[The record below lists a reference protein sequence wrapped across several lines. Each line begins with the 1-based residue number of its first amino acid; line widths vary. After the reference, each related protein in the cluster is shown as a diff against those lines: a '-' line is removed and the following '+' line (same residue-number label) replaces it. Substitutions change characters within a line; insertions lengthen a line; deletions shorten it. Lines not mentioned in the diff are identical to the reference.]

1 MIKDRGE
8 VDIRRIVIEYKIE
21 HEFQT
26 IDGVGS
32 SIFFDKKYDIIIKNR
47 SREMKE
53 EKRERESKVKKKL
66 TKIIGIVIVGALL
79 MMIATGCG
87 IMGKGSRSWIEN
99 EVSDIEKVYPTENP
113 EDLFE
118 KFPIGFRIEQRKI
131 FEKDGKNY
139 SVEIEMRGNPKTKK
153 IEGIARESFTE
164 YKPFKETV
172 VKESKVEYVKGEG
185 LVLEKPELEDS
196 LLFKK
201 YFLFQK
207 LKLNKDILKKLEVK
221 EKSFSFET
229 GKYNIKYLFINKEI
243 DNYLGLNKQKVSLD
257 INGQYSE
264 IDKTYFHTIIIGKN
278 TEIDFAEKVVEEE
291 IDKENEE

>member
-1 MIKDRGE
+1 
-8 VDIRRIVIEYKIE
+8 
-21 HEFQT
+21 
-26 IDGVGS
+26 
-32 SIFFDKKYDIIIKNR
+32 
-47 SREMKE
+47 MKE
-53 EKRERESKVKKKL
+53 EKREKESKVKKKISR
-66 TKIIGIVIVGALL
+66 IIGTITVACVL
-79 MMIATGCG
+79 MTTAGCG
-87 IMGKGSRSWIEN
+87 IIGMGSKSWIEKQ
-99 EVSDIEKVYPTENP
+99 VSDIEKVYPTENP

-118 KFPIGFRIEQRKI
+118 KFPIGFRIEQLKA

-139 SVEIEMRGNPKTKK
+139 SVEIVMRGNPKTKK
-153 IEGIARESFTE
+153 IEGIAKEIYRE
-164 YKPFKETV
+164 YDPFKETI

-207 LKLNKDILKKLEVK
+207 LKLNKDILKKLEV
-221 EKSFSFET
+221 EDKSFSFET
-229 GKYNIKYLFINKEI
+229 DRYNIKYLFTNEEI

-278 TEIDFAEKVVEEE
+278 TEIDFSEKVVEEE

>member
-1 MIKDRGE
+1 
-8 VDIRRIVIEYKIE
+8 
-21 HEFQT
+21 
-26 IDGVGS
+26 
-32 SIFFDKKYDIIIKNR
+32 
-47 SREMKE
+47 MKE
-53 EKRERESKVKKKL
+53 EKRERKSKVKKKL
-66 TKIIGIVIVGALL
+66 TKIIRTVIVGALL
-79 MMIATGCG
+79 MMTAGCG
-87 IMGKGSRSWIEN
+87 IIGSKSWIEKQ
-99 EVSDIEKVYPTENP
+99 VSDIEKVYPTENP

-131 FEKDGKNY
+131 FKKDGKNY
-139 SVEIEMRGNPKTKK
+139 SVEIEMKGNPKTKK

-164 YKPFKETV
+164 YKPFKETI

-201 YFLFQK
+201 YFLFPK

-221 EKSFSFET
+221 DKSFSFET

-278 TEIDFAEKVVEEE
+278 TEIDFAEKVVEERPDME
-291 IDKENEE
+291 

>member
-1 MIKDRGE
+1 
-8 VDIRRIVIEYKIE
+8 
-21 HEFQT
+21 
-26 IDGVGS
+26 
-32 SIFFDKKYDIIIKNR
+32 
-47 SREMKE
+47 MKE
-53 EKRERESKVKKKL
+53 EKHEKEIKAKKKL
-66 TKIIGIVIVGALL
+66 TRIIGTIIVGGVL
-79 MMIATGCG
+79 MMTAGCG
-87 IMGKGSRSWIEN
+87 IMGMGSKSWIEKQ
-99 EVSDIEKVYPTENP
+99 VSDIEKVYPTENP

-139 SVEIEMRGNPKTKK
+139 SVEIVMRGNPKTKK

-164 YKPFKETV
+164 YKPFKETI

-229 GKYNIKYLFINKEI
+229 GKYNIKYLFTNKEI
-243 DNYLGLNKQKVSLD
+243 DNYLGLNKQKVRLV

-264 IDKTYFHTIIIGKN
+264 RDKTYFHTVVIEEDGK
-278 TEIDFAEKVVEEE
+278 EIDFAEKVVEEE
-291 IDKENEE
+291 IGKGNEE

>member
-1 MIKDRGE
+1 MK
-8 VDIRRIVIEYKIE
+8 KII
-21 HEFQT
+21 T
-26 IDGVGS
+26 LIM
-32 SIFFDKKYDIIIKNR
+32 SI
-47 SREMKE
+47 
-53 EKRERESKVKKKL
+53 L
-66 TKIIGIVIVGALL
+66 IIGIL
-79 MMIATGCG
+79 TGCG
-87 IMGKGSRSWIEN
+87 IMGMGSKSWIEKQ
-99 EVSDIEKVYPTENP
+99 VSDIEKVYPTENP

-131 FEKDGKNY
+131 FKKDGKNY
-139 SVEIEMRGNPKTKK
+139 SVEIVMRGNPKTKK
-153 IEGIARESFTE
+153 IEGIARESFKE
-164 YKPFKETV
+164 YKPFKETI

-221 EKSFSFET
+221 DKSFSFET
-229 GKYNIKYLFINKEI
+229 GRYNIKYLFTNKEI

-257 INGQYSE
+257 INGEYSE

-278 TEIDFAEKVVEEE
+278 TETDLAEKVVEERPDME
-291 IDKENEE
+291 